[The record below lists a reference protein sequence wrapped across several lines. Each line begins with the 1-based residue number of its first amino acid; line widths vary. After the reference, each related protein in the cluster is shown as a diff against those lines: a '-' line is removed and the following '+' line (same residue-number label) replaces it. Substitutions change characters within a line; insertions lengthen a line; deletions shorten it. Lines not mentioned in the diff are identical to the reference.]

1 MATADQ
7 VVAREQ
13 MRHLRGRKRALQDEL
28 STLQNAVVI
37 ARRQEIQDELAA
49 INAQI
54 DAINPRLPPP
64 EEAQATNVSNSQ
76 IST

>member
-28 STLQNAVVI
+28 ATLQNAVVI

-54 DAINPRLPPP
+54 DAINPRLLP
-64 EEAQATNVSNSQ
+64 ETP
-76 IST
+76 